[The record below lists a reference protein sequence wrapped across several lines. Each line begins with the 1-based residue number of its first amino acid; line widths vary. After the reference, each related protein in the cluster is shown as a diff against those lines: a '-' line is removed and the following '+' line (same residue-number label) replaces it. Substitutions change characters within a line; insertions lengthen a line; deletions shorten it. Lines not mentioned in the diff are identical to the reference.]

1 MPNEDFLR
9 AEEALRLHGFTL
21 LDPSPGSVHYFEGLE
36 HYAAQHAYPA
46 EIIERCGSE
55 LTLALF
61 PASFVGWKL
70 AYVPVRD
77 PQDTTSFTTSLAVEK
92 ISLPAESDVEHSFIE
107 LSRTSSRSVSID
119 GISLASDDSTSTV
132 SVGARDE
139 SEDEYI
145 VIRPYSRRQQQRS
158 MAVTEPIPME
168 RGNGPL
174 SPSESVCDIADMKT
188 EYGMG
193 AVEMLPGQKTLE
205 KKEGVLTILARGLF
219 VPGADGL
226 KESFQNAR
234 EYLRRDGTGWSKFAK
249 QLDGWSNLL
258 AQRNN

>member
-21 LDPSPGSVHYFEGLE
+21 LDPSPGTVHYFEGLE

-46 EIIERCGSE
+46 EIIERHGSE

-61 PASFVGWKL
+61 PAGFVGWKL

-77 PQDTTSFTTSLAVEK
+77 PQDTSSFTTSLAVEK
-92 ISLPAESDVEHSFIE
+92 ISLPSEIDVEHSFIE
-107 LSRTSSRSVSID
+107 LSRTSSRSESID
-119 GISLASDDSTSTV
+119 AISLASDDSTSTV

-145 VIRPYSRRQQQRS
+145 VVRPSSQRQQRPS
-158 MAVTEPIPME
+158 AVTEAIPME

-174 SPSESVCDIADMKT
+174 SPSESVCDIADMRT

-193 AVEMLPGQKTLE
+193 AVEMLPGQKTIE

-258 AQRNN
+258 AQRNS